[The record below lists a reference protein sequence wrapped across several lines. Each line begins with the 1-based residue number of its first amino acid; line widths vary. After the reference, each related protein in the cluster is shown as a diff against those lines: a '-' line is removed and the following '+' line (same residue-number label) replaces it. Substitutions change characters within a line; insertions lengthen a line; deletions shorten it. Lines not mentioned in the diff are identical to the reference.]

1 MARNYTD
8 IYLGRPGALGASG
21 GERQRDNPVIDPQ
34 VIPPLGTRMRLAG
47 DQLLEAVNPFT
58 MSGGKPT
65 GLRVGRVAGAG
76 TLLSLLAAAN
86 ELSDPND
93 SAGRN
98 LAEAAGVGLG
108 GLGGGLGGAAIG
120 QALIP
125 IPGVGALVGATI
137 GGMLGQG
144 AGKTSANALLD
155 VLEGSPESRAIRNQQ
170 AVARAAAE
178 SEAERM
184 RMLMP
189 LQEQASQLA
198 LRNRASMAEI
208 ENDQMLRQAIAQG
221 LLAQAQGGAQQN
233 IAMTNAILGG

>member
-1 MARNYTD
+1 VEYGNPQAAPGIATLVDTEIVGPSWPWNEKTGANARMAAD
-8 IYLGRPGALGASG
+8 
-21 GERQRDNPVIDPQ
+21 
-34 VIPPLGTRMRLAG
+34 RLL
-47 DQLLEAVNPFT
+47 DVLNPFR
-58 MSGGKPT
+58 MQNGKIS
-65 GLRVGRVAGAG
+65 GLRTGKVAGAG
-76 TLLSLLAAAN
+76 AILSLLAAAN
-86 ELSDPND
+86 ELNDPTEP
-93 SAGRN
+93 AGRN
-98 LAEAAGVGLG
+98 LAQAAGVGAGGIGGGLLG
-108 GLGGGLGGAAIG
+108 GLGGRILGGAAAGSLGGGPIG
-120 QALIP
+120 ALI
-125 IPGVGALVGATI
+125 GATL
-137 GGMLGQG
+137 GGVVGSDLGRNVASLAADA
-144 AGKTSANALLD
+144 AG
-155 VLEGSPESRAIRNQQ
+155 GSPESRAIRNQQ